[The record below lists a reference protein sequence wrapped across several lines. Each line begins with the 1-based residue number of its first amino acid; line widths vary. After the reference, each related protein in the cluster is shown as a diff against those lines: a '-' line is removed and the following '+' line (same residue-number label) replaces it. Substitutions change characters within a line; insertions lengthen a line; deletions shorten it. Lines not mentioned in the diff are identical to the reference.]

1 MILLPQQDI
10 ISMRTSRT
18 RILCALEKEVPISQE
33 EIEERDA
40 LVDGE
45 EEPDMVGEAN
55 NQQNH
60 LESIWIRGKVYFL
73 FSCKMQSK
81 ANQTYV
87 HMVRLILLPL
97 AVIIQN
103 PSSKL
108 YKTYNKSCFMLQ
120 ENKELKMH
128 VVNHKMEVHS

>member
-1 MILLPQQDI
+1 
-10 ISMRTSRT
+10 
-18 RILCALEKEVPISQE
+18 
-33 EIEERDA
+33 
-40 LVDGE
+40 
-45 EEPDMVGEAN
+45 
-55 NQQNH
+55 
-60 LESIWIRGKVYFL
+60 
-73 FSCKMQSK
+73 
-81 ANQTYV
+81 
-87 HMVRLILLPL
+87 MVRLILLPL